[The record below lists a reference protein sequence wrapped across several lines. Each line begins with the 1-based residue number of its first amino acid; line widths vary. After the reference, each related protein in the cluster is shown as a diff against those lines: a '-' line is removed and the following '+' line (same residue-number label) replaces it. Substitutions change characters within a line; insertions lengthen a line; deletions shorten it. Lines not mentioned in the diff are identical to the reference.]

1 MASTHFSK
9 FSADALSFVTVEDKT
24 SKAGPYKIA
33 KFCYDHE
40 DNDGNVM
47 TGDLS
52 FEMPEIKIPYGL
64 TLENGYNLKG
74 RFDFARDS
82 QEASDCVSSIVRSQ
96 TKGWVSKDDVDIEMD
111 VGSCT
116 ATAKK
121 ESVKVFVK
129 PDKSA
134 TLVDTTKDTMNVVG
148 KSPDKKFLSVVY
160 GGSDGF
166 FEQIRQGFSKVVF
179 ENKDKL
185 DMGDKTQDEISKL
198 ISDPVYISKDKKTG
212 KVLDKDPSVY
222 FNVIYYSAK
231 PANGDYPAMRERVAN
246 FEIPGMDDCLDLNAL
261 MSKSVTCI
269 PTVKI
274 MHLTKSGS
282 KLSMKMYVTA
292 AIVTDIEDI
301 VKKEIK
307 SAAYNKFSQNP
318 ALVEKMRKKMEK
330 IKLESPTPKEEA
342 PVDEGNQDPYVQTT
356 PTESPKNEDFNLED
370 MLNSSNQP
378 VMGDIDLDDN

>member
-1 MASTHFSK
+1 MTTTHFSK
-9 FSADALSFVTVEDKT
+9 FSADSLAFVTVEDKT

-40 DNDGNVM
+40 DNDGNVA

-82 QEASDCVSSIVRSQ
+82 QEARDCVSSIVRSQ
-96 TKGWVSKDDVDIEMD
+96 TTGWVLKEDVEIEMD

-116 ATAKK
+116 ASPKK
-121 ESVKVFVK
+121 ENVKVYTK

-160 GGSDGF
+160 GGVDGF
-166 FEQIRQGFSKVVF
+166 FEKLRQGFSKVVC

-185 DMGDKTQDEISKL
+185 EMGDKSQEDISKL

-246 FEIPGMDDCLDLNAL
+246 FEIPGMDECLDLNSL
-261 MSKSVTCI
+261 MTKSVTCI

-282 KLSMKMYVTA
+282 KLSMKMYITA

-330 IKLESPTPKEEA
+330 IKLESPTPVEEA
-342 PVDEGNQDPYVQTT
+342 PVEDNQDPYVQTT
-356 PTESPKNEDFNLED
+356 PPQQDGGDDFNRED
-370 MLNSSNQP
+370 MLNNNQP
-378 VMGDIDLDDN
+378 VLGDIDLDA

>member
-1 MASTHFSK
+1 MVSLNKS
-9 FSADALSFVTVEDKT
+9 
-24 SKAGPYKIA
+24 
-33 KFCYDHE
+33 
-40 DNDGNVM
+40 
-47 TGDLS
+47 
-52 FEMPEIKIPYGL
+52 
-64 TLENGYNLKG
+64 G
-74 RFDFARDS
+74 R
-82 QEASDCVSSIVRSQ
+82 
-96 TKGWVSKDDVDIEMD
+96 
-111 VGSCT
+111 
-116 ATAKK
+116 
-121 ESVKVFVK
+121 
-129 PDKSA
+129 
-134 TLVDTTKDTMNVVG
+134 
-148 KSPDKKFLSVVY
+148 
-160 GGSDGF
+160 
-166 FEQIRQGFSKVVF
+166 GFSKVVF

-222 FNVIYYSAK
+222 FSVIYYSAK

>member
-1 MASTHFSK
+1 MAYTHFSK

-24 SKAGPYKIA
+24 SKAGPYKVA

-82 QEASDCVSSIVRSQ
+82 EQSSQCVSSILRSQ
-96 TKGWVSKDDVDIEMD
+96 TKGWISKEDVDIEMD

-116 ATAKK
+116 AIGKK
-121 ESVKVFVK
+121 GSVKVYTK
-129 PDKSA
+129 PDTSA
-134 TLVDTTKDTMNVVG
+134 SLVDTTSETMNVVG

-166 FEQIRQGFSKVVF
+166 FEQLRQGFSKIVF
-179 ENKDKL
+179 QNKDKL
-185 DMGDKTQDEISKL
+185 DMGDKTEEEILKL

-212 KVLDKDPSVY
+212 KILDKDPSVY

-246 FEIPGMDDCLDLNAL
+246 FEIPGMDECLDLNAL
-261 MSKSVTCI
+261 MSKCVTCI

-282 KLSMKMYVTA
+282 KLSMKIYVTA

-301 VKKEIK
+301 VKKENK
-307 SAAYNKFSQNP
+307 SDAYNKFSQNS

-330 IKLESPTPKEEA
+330 IKQESPTPKEEA
-342 PVDEGNQDPYVQTT
+342 PVNERNEDPYVQTT
-356 PTESPKNEDFNLED
+356 PEPESDDFNLED
-370 MLNSSNQP
+370 MLNSSSKP
-378 VMGDIDLDDN
+378 VMEDIDLDNN

>member
-1 MASTHFSK
+1 MAYTHFSK

-24 SKAGPYKIA
+24 SKAGPYKVA

-52 FEMPEIKIPYGL
+52 FEMPEVKIPYGL

-74 RFDFARDS
+74 RVDFARDS
-82 QEASDCVSSIVRSQ
+82 EQSSQCVSSILRSQ
-96 TKGWVSKDDVDIEMD
+96 TKGWISKEDVDIEMD

-116 ATAKK
+116 AIGK
-121 ESVKVFVK
+121 EGSVKVYTK
-129 PDKSA
+129 PDTSA
-134 TLVDTTKDTMNVVG
+134 SLVDTTSETMNVVG

-166 FEQIRQGFSKVVF
+166 FEKLRQGFSKIVF
-179 ENKDKL
+179 QNKDKL
-185 DMGDKTQDEISKL
+185 DMGDKTEEEILKL

-212 KVLDKDPSVY
+212 KILDKDPSVY

-246 FEIPGMDDCLDLNAL
+246 FEIPGMDECLDLNAL
-261 MSKSVTCI
+261 TSKCVTCI

-274 MHLTKSGS
+274 MHLTKIGS
-282 KLSMKMYVTA
+282 KLSMKIYVTS

-301 VKKEIK
+301 VKKENK
-307 SAAYNKFSQNP
+307 SDAYNKFSQNS

-342 PVDEGNQDPYVQTT
+342 PVNERNEDPYVQTT
-356 PTESPKNEDFNLED
+356 PEPESDDFNLED
-370 MLNSSNQP
+370 MLNSSSKP
-378 VMGDIDLDDN
+378 VMDDIDLDNN